1 MSMVTDDTSASNPVP
16 PLAGMLDLA
25 RIHSLSLAELF
36 QFAEGRSAAG
46 QRAEAAEIYK
56 VWIAFNEAHPFLHL
70 VYFNYSVTLRQL
82 GDVAGSIHALRA
94 CLKLDPRFGQ
104 AHINLGRA
112 FEDSGLATQ
121 AIQQWR
127 SFVEITAESTA
138 DRVMHRLMVLQ
149 HIGRVMESAGLLEEA
164 ETALWQA
171 IELRPDKTEAGQHWS
186 ALRQRQCKWPILTP
200 SDHVSLRHLLDAM
213 SPLTLAC
220 YSDDPLFQLA
230 KAYRY
235 NKSFVGRPDTSGF
248 ARKTPKQKS
257 GSGQRLRVGYVSSD
271 LRDHAVGFALRE
283 VLELHD
289 KESVEIYAYYCGE
302 PVANDATQTRIKN
315 AVDCWRDIATLSDV
329 EAARQ
334 IAGDDIDILV
344 DVNGYTKHARTKI
357 FAYRPA
363 PVIVNFCGYPGS
375 MGSPFHQYMIT
386 DERIVP
392 PENEIYYS
400 EKVMRIPC
408 SQPVDRK
415 RVIAE
420 KPSRAEAGLPEAA
433 FVFAC
438 FNGMQKI
445 TESTFAQWMQILIAV
460 PGGVLWLLT
469 GSDNVDQHLRQAAEK
484 AGVAPE
490 RLIFAP
496 KAPNAKHLA
505 RIALADLFLDTFP
518 YGAHST
524 AADALTVGLPVLTF
538 PGKSFAA
545 RFCHSIVA
553 AAGVPELICE
563 GSEHLVETAIGLA
576 KDPQSLKKVRETLRA
591 KREISELRDIPALAR
606 RLEELFW
613 QMQVQSERGE
623 TPVPDLRNLDMY
635 YEIGAELAQDS
646 TAFSDVRTYRQRYLE
661 KLTAWNDYEAIPHDN
676 RLWTQAAA
684 SKR

>member
-1 MSMVTDDTSASNPVP
+1 MLMTNNNSSNTGSLPSF
-16 PLAGMLDLA
+16 AGILELA
-25 RIHSLSLAELF
+25 RMQRLPLTDLFSLAES
-36 QFAEGRSAAG
+36 RSAAG
-46 QRAEAAEIYK
+46 LRAEAAEIYK
-56 VWIAFNEAHPFLHL
+56 VWIAFNEANPLLHL

-82 GDVAGSIHALRA
+82 GDIAGSIHALRA

-112 FEDSGLATQ
+112 FEDSGLATH

-127 SFVEITAESTA
+127 SFVEMTSESTA
-138 DRVMHRLMVLQ
+138 DRVMHRLMALQ
-149 HIGRVMESAGLLEEA
+149 HIGRVMENAGLLDEA
-164 ETALWQA
+164 ETALRQA

-186 ALRQRQCKWPILTP
+186 ALRQRQCKWPILVP
-200 SDHVSLRHLLDAM
+200 SDHAPMRALIDSM
-213 SPLTLAC
+213 SPLALGC

-230 KAYRY
+230 RAYRY

-248 ARKTPKQKS
+248 SRKVVKHKS
-257 GSGQRLRVGYVSSD
+257 GTGQRLRVGYVSSD

-289 KESVEIYAYYCGE
+289 KSSVEIYAYYCGD
-302 PVANDATQTRIKN
+302 PVANDATQTRMKN
-315 AVDCWRDIATLSDV
+315 AADCWRDIATLSDE

-334 IAGDDIDILV
+334 IATDDVDILI

-375 MGSPFHQYMIT
+375 MGSPFHQYMIA

-392 PENEIYYS
+392 PGNEIYYS
-400 EKVMRIPC
+400 EKVLTIPC
-408 SQPVDRK
+408 SQPLDRK

-420 KPSRAEAGLPEAA
+420 RPSRAEAGLPEEA

-445 TESTFAQWMQILIAV
+445 TEATFAQWMAILNAT
-460 PGGVLWLLT
+460 PGSVLWLLT
-469 GSDNVDQHLRQAAEK
+469 GSEPVDQRLRQLAEK

-490 RLIFAP
+490 RLIFAE
-496 KAPNAKHLA
+496 KTPNAKHLA

-524 AADALTVGLPVLTF
+524 AADALTMGLPVLTY

-553 AAGVPELICE
+553 AAGVPELLCD
-563 GSEHLVETAIGLA
+563 GPEHYVERAIGFA
-576 KDPQSLKKVRETLRA
+576 KAPESLKTIRDSLQAGRET
-591 KREISELRDIPALAR
+591 SVLRDIPALTR
-606 RLEELFW
+606 RLEEVFW
-613 QMQVQSERGE
+613 QMQAESERGE
-623 TPVPDLRNLDMY
+623 TPVPDLRNLDLY
-635 YEIGAELAQDS
+635 YEIGTELVQSNIVFVD
-646 TAFSDVRTYRQRYLE
+646 DQIYRQRYLE
-661 KLTAWNDYEAIPHDN
+661 KLAAWDDYASIPHDN
-676 RLWTQAAA
+676 RLWTEAVA
-684 SKR
+684 SKK